1 MSSVQILGL
10 ADLQADFGKLAKAQ
24 STKALRR
31 ATLAGAKVIRDE
43 ARSRAPKKTGKL
55 KRNIASTLLR
65 QKESPGMATAGV
77 RVRTKG
83 KADAPTNAFYWR
95 FVELGAQHMKADP
108 FMRPA
113 FDASI
118 AQSEGAI
125 RTEIARAIDTVI
137 GGGF

>member
-10 ADLQADFGKLAKAQ
+10 ADLQADFLKLAKAQ

-31 ATLAGAKVIRDE
+31 ATVAGANVIRDE
-43 ARSRAPKKTGKL
+43 ARARAPKKTGKL
-55 KRNIASTLLR
+55 KRNIVTAALK
-65 QKESPGMATAGV
+65 QKDSPGIATAGV

-83 KADAPTNAFYWR
+83 KADSPNNAFYWR
-95 FVELGAQHMKADP
+95 FVELGTQFMKAEP

-118 AQSEGAI
+118 AQAEGAI
-125 RTEIARAIDTVI
+125 RTEIARAIDQVV

>member
-10 ADLQADFGKLAKAQ
+10 ADLQADFLKLAKAQ

-31 ATLAGAKVIRDE
+31 ATVAGANVIRDE
-43 ARSRAPKKTGKL
+43 ARARAPKKTGKL
-55 KRNIASTLLR
+55 KRNIVTAALK
-65 QKESPGMATAGV
+65 QKDSPGIATAGV

-83 KADAPTNAFYWR
+83 KADSPNNAFYWR
-95 FVELGAQHMKADP
+95 FVELGTQFMKAKP

-118 AQSEGAI
+118 AQAEGAI
-125 RTEIARAIDTVI
+125 RTEIARAIDQVV